1 MAFVDDE
8 ERVRWEVVEQ
18 RRRRLAW
25 LTARQVPR
33 VILNPVAV
41 TNLLNHLEVEHR
53 PLMQTMRFED
63 LPLGFK
69 LRAIPVQLRLDAFN
83 RRLGA
88 IARGHEVSLRIDGD
102 LV

>member
-8 ERVRWEVVEQ
+8 ERVRWQVVEQ

-41 TNLLNHLEVEHR
+41 TNLLDHLEVEHR
-53 PLMQTMRFED
+53 PLMQTMRFEN
-63 LPLGFK
+63 LALALK
-69 LRAIPVQLRLDAFN
+69 LRAVPVQLRLDAFN
-83 RRLGA
+83 RGLGA
-88 IARGHEVSLRIDGD
+88 IARGDEVRLRINGD